1 MSDSRR
7 NFSLKTAAAI
17 IASAFVITVF
27 PHPASADSP
36 WDNPV
41 PATNPVPAASSDI
54 PVH

>member
-7 NFSLKTAAAI
+7 KFSLKTAATI
-17 IASAFVITVF
+17 IASAFFITVF

-36 WDNPV
+36 WDSPI
-41 PATNPVPAASSDI
+41 PPIKPVPAASFDI